1 MEKYK
6 VGNLVKLPF
15 EEEGIITRIETDCL
29 DWFPIKVAITKSNN
43 FNELDTVVEC
53 KAEELDYHN

>member
-6 VGNLVKLPF
+6 VGKKVKLPF
-15 EEEGIITRIETDCL
+15 EEEGIITRIETECFDF
-29 DWFPIKVAITKSNN
+29 FPIKVAITKSND
-43 FNELDTVVEC
+43 FNELDTVVGC